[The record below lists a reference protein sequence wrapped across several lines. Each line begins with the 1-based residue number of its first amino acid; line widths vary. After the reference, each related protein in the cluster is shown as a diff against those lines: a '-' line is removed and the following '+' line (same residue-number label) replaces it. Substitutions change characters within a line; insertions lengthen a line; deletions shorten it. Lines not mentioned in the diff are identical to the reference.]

1 MLLGSDIT
9 RTQHHAF
16 QVEPQL
22 LSVVADLL
30 PVLLRCSDAHA
41 RCTYVN
47 RQWLS
52 LTGRRL
58 EEELGA
64 GWTDALHPDDVEGCL
79 PSLKRAC
86 EAQQPVSIEYRVRR
100 HDGAWRWL
108 HEEAA
113 PHSTADGICG
123 GLLHASFDVTDHQ
136 ANTGRLRQL
145 LDRQQVSLRELRHRA
160 VNRSQLIL
168 SLLRLQAR
176 EAGDSGVREALEA
189 AAARIRV
196 VMLADQTL
204 GSVPDCAAPKLSDCL
219 QGLAVAVQPS
229 FEQRAIRLE
238 LSVDDSEVP
247 SRVAVPLGLLVNE
260 LLMNCLKHAFPE
272 RRSGMVKL
280 VGMKADKHL
289 KVLVADDGVE
299 LPANVEPG
307 RVRWSG
313 MWLID
318 SLAKQISAEVRVER
332 DGGTCFV
339 LTVPIDGGAASA
351 AAPTPLSS
359 RS

>member
-1 MLLGSDIT
+1 M
-9 RTQHHAF
+9 
-16 QVEPQL
+16 
-22 LSVVADLL
+22 
-30 PVLLRCSDAHA
+30 
-41 RCTYVN
+41 
-47 RQWLS
+47 
-52 LTGRRL
+52 
-58 EEELGA
+58 
-64 GWTDALHPDDVEGCL
+64 DALHPDDLEGCL

-86 EAQQPVSIEYRVRR
+86 QAQQPVSIEYRVRH

-113 PHSTADGICG
+113 QHSTADGVCG
-123 GLLHASFDVTDHQ
+123 GLLHASFDITDHQ

-160 VNRSQLIL
+160 LNHSQLIL

-176 EAGDSGVREALEA
+176 EANHLGGREALDA
-189 AAARIRV
+189 AAARVRA
-196 VMLADQTL
+196 VMLADQSL
-204 GSVPDCAAPKLSDCL
+204 GSVPDGAAPKLSDCL
-219 QGLAVAVQPS
+219 QGLAVALQPS
-229 FEQRAIRLE
+229 FEQRAISLE

-272 RRSGMVKL
+272 RRSRMVKL
-280 VGMKADKHL
+280 VGMKAGEHL
-289 KVLVADDGVE
+289 KVLVADGVE
-299 LPANVEPG
+299 RPANVEPG

-318 SLAKQISAEVRVER
+318 SLAKQINADVRVER

-339 LTVPIDGGAASA
+339 LTVPMDSGAASA
-351 AAPTPLSS
+351 AVPTP
-359 RS
+359 